1 MERVGVWIKAIRF
14 AVAFLLVTTL
24 AVVFLYQPEEVAP
37 AQPAPSVSVEEA
49 VYEGL
54 IDQEDSPLHDWDADP
69 SGPKVLSLD
78 VIDPV
83 SAEYVETYILTNS
96 SGGFYRIHPK
106 YSRNDPVWGYWGTKP
121 AKITGNTSEI
131 KDFRGV
137 AVKLLEVE
145 RIEFSE
151 MGRWYRGIMSRKHF
165 DLAPYSF
172 YKSGGRKSNPT
183 DLMISYKILD
193 ENDEVTMEV
202 PLASHEGYLYYIPIC
217 GTGQPI
223 AMFSFNQTV
232 RVYGLMMPINET
244 TGTRINALMVFD
256 ATQSTW

>member
-1 MERVGVWIKAIRF
+1 MWRKEIRVTVVLLIAI
-14 AVAFLLVTTL
+14 AL
-24 AVVFLYQPEEVAP
+24 ASVFIYQPEEVTP
-37 AQPAPSVSVEEA
+37 AEPAPSFSVEGV

-54 IDQEDSPLHDWDADP
+54 IDQEDDPLHDWDVDS

-96 SGGFYRIHPK
+96 SGDFYRIHPR
-106 YSRNDPVWGYWGTKP
+106 YSRNEPVWGYWSTKP
-121 AKITGNTSEI
+121 AKITGNATEI

-137 AVKLLEVE
+137 AVKVLEVE
-145 RIEFSE
+145 QIEFSE
-151 MGRWYRGIMSRKHF
+151 MGQWYRGILSRKHF
-165 DLAPYSF
+165 DLSPYTF
-172 YKSGGRKSNPT
+172 YKSSRLTSPYS

-193 ENDEVTMEV
+193 DNDEVAMEV

-232 RVYGLMMPINET
+232 RVYGLMMPIKG
-244 TGTRINALMVFD
+244 TGGTNMNALMVFD
-256 ATQSTW
+256 ATQGT

>member
-1 MERVGVWIKAIRF
+1 MWRKAVRF
-14 AVAFLLVTTL
+14 T
-24 AVVFLYQPEEVAP
+24 VVFLVVVTLASVFIYQPGGVTP
-37 AQPAPSVSVEEA
+37 AQLTPSVSVEEA

-69 SGPKVLSLD
+69 VGPKVLSLD

-96 SGGFYRIHPK
+96 TGGFYRIHPR
-106 YSRNDPVWGYWGTKP
+106 YGRNDPVWGYWGTKP
-121 AKITGNTSEI
+121 AKITGNSSEI
-131 KDFRGV
+131 KDFRGA
-137 AVKLLEVE
+137 AVKVLEVE

-151 MGRWYRGIMSRKHF
+151 MGRWYRGILSRKHF
-165 DLAPYSF
+165 DLALYTF
-172 YKSGGRKSNPT
+172 YKSSRLTSPHS

-193 ENDEVTMEV
+193 DNDEVAMEV
-202 PLASHEGYLYYIPIC
+202 PLASHEGYLYYIPMC

-223 AMFSFNQTV
+223 AMFRFNQTV
-232 RVYGLMMPINET
+232 RVYGLMMPIKET
-244 TGTRINALMVFD
+244 TGTNMNALMVFD

>member
-1 MERVGVWIKAIRF
+1 LERGGVWRNVVRF
-14 AVAFLLVTTL
+14 TVVFLTVVTL
-24 AVVFLYQPEEVAP
+24 ASVFLYQPEEVTP
-37 AQPAPSVSVEEA
+37 AQLAPSVSVEEA

-54 IDQEDSPLHDWDADP
+54 IDQEDDPLHDWDEDP

-106 YSRNDPVWGYWGTKP
+106 YGRNDPVWGYWGTKP
-121 AKITGNTSEI
+121 VKVTGNTSEI

-137 AVKLLEVE
+137 AVKVLEVE

-151 MGRWYRGIMSRKHF
+151 MGRWYRGILSRKHF
-165 DLAPYSF
+165 NLAPYAF

-183 DLMISYKILD
+183 DFMISLKILD
-193 ENDEVTMEV
+193 DNDEVALEV

-223 AMFSFNQTV
+223 AMFRFNQTV
-232 RVYGLMMPINET
+232 RVYGLMMPIKET
-244 TGTRINALMVFD
+244 TGARMNALMVFD
-256 ATQSTW
+256 ATGST